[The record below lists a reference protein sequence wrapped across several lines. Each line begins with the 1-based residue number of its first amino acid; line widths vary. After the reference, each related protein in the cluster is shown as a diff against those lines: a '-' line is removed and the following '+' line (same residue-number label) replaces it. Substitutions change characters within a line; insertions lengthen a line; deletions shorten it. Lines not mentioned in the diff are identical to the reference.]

1 VSRRRWRR
9 VVAVALAGIVLA
21 ACTGTFTPG
30 AATLYLVFLDPSP
43 GQSARVALLAFEA
56 TPTDRRL
63 DLLNASAYAF
73 APGETVIAV
82 DVLDREN
89 RDEAWVLT
97 AVGAGSRA
105 VRLHRLDLRAVSDQ
119 PGEVL
124 TPAAPVRD
132 LTATDGSW
140 IGLTGASTGCLS
152 ELVAGP
158 GGASLALWDA
168 GSAGRC
174 EPIAET
180 VDPRVHVIDL
190 AAGTVRTT
198 FDVAPAPGVRP
209 ADPGDPAA
217 LWLVRRPAVGGLDVR
232 EVLGVTFAAPD
243 PRPFESGEPIE
254 GLRDLVGI
262 PGGFA
267 ALRDTGT
274 GTRGLAIV
282 VGDVV
287 TERPAP
293 AGATRVH
300 ADLTGRLANL
310 LTTGGGR
317 LGVVYPGES
326 ALREIAFDANSV
338 TVEPLNAY
346 ALAVRASGGLCL
358 VDLLVPTTSTGCDL
372 ALDPVLAEALPAPRF
387 VTWTYAA
394 PSAP

>member
-1 VSRRRWRR
+1 MNGRPWRR
-9 VVAVALAGIVLA
+9 GLATALAALLVT

-30 AATLYLVFLDPSP
+30 AATLYLVFLDASADQ
-43 GQSARVALLAFEA
+43 GARVALIAFEA

-73 APGETVIAV
+73 TPGETVIAV

-97 AVGAGSRA
+97 AAGDASRA

-119 PGEVL
+119 PGAIL

-132 LTATDGSW
+132 LTAADGSW
-140 IGLTGASTGCLS
+140 IGLTGAPTGCLVD
-152 ELVAGP
+152 LVVGP
-158 GGASLALWDA
+158 GGGSLALWDA
-168 GSAGRC
+168 GSAARC
-174 EPIAET
+174 GTIGET
-180 VDPRVHVIDL
+180 VDPRVHVVDL
-190 AAGTVRTT
+190 TTDTVRATLG
-198 FDVAPAPGVRP
+198 DVAAPGVRP
-209 ADPGDPAA
+209 ADPGDAEA
-217 LWLVRRPAVGGLDVR
+217 LWLVQRPAVGGLDDR
-232 EVLGVTFAAPD
+232 EVVGVTFAAPV
-243 PRPFESGEPIE
+243 PRPFDRGTTVA

-267 ALRDTGT
+267 ALRDPGD
-274 GTRGLAIV
+274 GTRALAIV
-282 VGDVV
+282 VGAVV

-293 AGATRVH
+293 AGAARVH

-317 LGVVYPGES
+317 LGVVYPGEPV
-326 ALREIAFDANSV
+326 LREIAFDATSV

-358 VDLLVPTTSTGCDL
+358 VDLLVPTTSSGCDL
-372 ALDPVLAEALPAPRF
+372 TLQADLVAALPAPRF
-387 VTWTYAA
+387 VTWTYAE